1 MLGNLRRN
9 FAGGQLRAAGFY
21 PSLNAPVLN
30 QQGGLVPSGFTV
42 LFTGPAGGAI
52 YFTVDGTD
60 PRLPGG
66 AVSPAA
72 QSYNTGGSLPAIT
85 RNTVL
90 KCRAKDG
97 AQWSALNE
105 AFFQVEPSALDP
117 GEVVVTELNFNPPG
131 EDGAEFVELANLSTR
146 AVNLRGARFVEGIDY
161 TFPDNRDT
169 LLAPGRRLVLVNDLF
184 RFQQRHGLDVPVAGI
199 FAGNLSN
206 GGERLTLTTPSN
218 NVVSSFHYDVAQPWP
233 TGANGGGFSLVLA
246 HPQLGLDNPVAWR
259 TSATTNATPGGT
271 DATLFVGDPLADNDR
286 DGLPGLIEHALG
298 TSDADP
304 SSGPGAV
311 TLIFD
316 PQASF
321 SLRFPRNL
329 RADDVSLSAEFSI
342 DLLNWM
348 PADLSATRPFGEGT
362 AMETWSVYKTDEP
375 VLFLRLRASR
385 P

>member
-1 MLGNLRRN
+1 
-9 FAGGQLRAAGFY
+9 
-21 PSLNAPVLN
+21 
-30 QQGGLVPSGFTV
+30 
-42 LFTGPAGGAI
+42 
-52 YFTVDGTD
+52 
-60 PRLPGG
+60 
-66 AVSPAA
+66 
-72 QSYNTGGSLPAIT
+72 GSLPAIT

-184 RFQQRHGLDVPVAGI
+184 RFQQRYGLDVPVAGI

-233 TGANGGGFSLVLA
+233 TGANGGGFSLVL
-246 HPQLGLDNPVAWR
+246 
-259 TSATTNATPGGT
+259 
-271 DATLFVGDPLADNDR
+271 
-286 DGLPGLIEHALG
+286 
-298 TSDADP
+298 
-304 SSGPGAV
+304 
-311 TLIFD
+311 
-316 PQASF
+316 
-321 SLRFPRNL
+321 
-329 RADDVSLSAEFSI
+329 
-342 DLLNWM
+342 
-348 PADLSATRPFGEGT
+348 
-362 AMETWSVYKTDEP
+362 
-375 VLFLRLRASR
+375 
-385 P
+385 